1 MPSRS
6 GATKLIESIEV
17 RANGVRFHVLEE
29 GGGHQSKR
37 LALCLHGFPELGYS
51 WRHQLPL
58 LARLGYRAWAPD
70 LRGYGKSERPPRT
83 SSYAI
88 EALVEDVV
96 GLIEAGG
103 RGPATLIAHDW
114 GAIIAWYVAMRR
126 PELLERLVIMNVP
139 HPAVLAR
146 ELRNPRQLFQ
156 LLYAGVFQIPRLPE
170 RLLARDQHRQIDNAF
185 VSTAVDPAR
194 FTDAD
199 LREYRDA
206 ASQPGAL
213 TAMLAYY
220 RAYVRGG
227 GMRRQRRLGYPII
240 DVPTLMI
247 WGERDAFLRKETTIG
262 TSAWVRDLTVRYLPD
277 AAHWVQQEAPEAV
290 NAILETWLTGASV
303 PEAWELTT

>member
-1 MPSRS
+1 MVARVST
-6 GATKLIESIEV
+6 AIDV
-17 RANGVRFHVLEE
+17 RANGIRFSVLEE
-29 GGGHQSKR
+29 GEGDR

-70 LRGYGKSERPPRT
+70 LRGYGRSERPPRT
-83 SSYAI
+83 ADYAI
-88 EALVEDVV
+88 EALIDDAAA
-96 GLIEAGG
+96 LIERGG
-103 RGPATLIAHDW
+103 RRATLLAHDW
-114 GAIIAWYVAMRR
+114 GAIIAWYLAMRR

-146 ELRNPRQLFQ
+146 ELRNPRQLLRFS
-156 LLYAGVFQIPRLPE
+156 YAAVFQIPRLPE
-170 RLLARDQHRQIDNAF
+170 RLLAADHHRRIDNAF
-185 VSTAVDPAR
+185 LSTAVDPAR

-199 LREYRDA
+199 LRAYREA

-227 GMRRQRRLGYPII
+227 GMRRQRRLGFPII

-247 WGERDAFLRKETTIG
+247 WGERDAFLGRETTIG

-290 NAILETWLTGASV
+290 NAILEAFLGGASV
-303 PEAWELTT
+303 PEAWELST